1 MAYKKM
7 KKTYIYPEL
16 KVEQAEPSVF
26 FAISVTVDRE
36 GSVDANEVETK
47 GVSNTEFDVWDDEW

>member
-1 MAYKKM
+1 M

-26 FAISVTVDRE
+26 FAISVIVDRE